1 MVCGVEEEQ
10 RRKWRKIFRDGKRV
24 VMSAG
29 KKEKEENIWRWKIY
43 PLNVADFEICN
54 DDRDEKVTCGRP
66 YLHFDWNIWPQA
78 TSLLRC

>member
-29 KKEKEENIWRWKIY
+29 KKEKEENIWTWKTY
-43 PLNVADFEICN
+43 PLNVA
-54 DDRDEKVTCGRP
+54 R
-66 YLHFDWNIWPQA
+66 L
-78 TSLLRC
+78 